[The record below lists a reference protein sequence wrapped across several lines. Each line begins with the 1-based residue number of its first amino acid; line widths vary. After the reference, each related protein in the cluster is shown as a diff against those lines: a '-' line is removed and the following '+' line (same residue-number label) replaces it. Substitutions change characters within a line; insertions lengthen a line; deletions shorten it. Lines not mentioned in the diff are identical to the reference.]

1 MTPSFNNNPIEPTIV
16 NANAEESVNVDMKS
30 KISEF
35 LKTSEGKDMFESFC
49 NTIIMEEDYL
59 EEVSTREGSM
69 EEKDSFT
76 TSICES
82 GERQTPKASLKKKA
96 PRKKLS
102 TDNVSTN
109 ETIPLKISKPLKKL
123 IS

>member
-1 MTPSFNNNPIEPTIV
+1 MTPSFNNNPIEPSIV